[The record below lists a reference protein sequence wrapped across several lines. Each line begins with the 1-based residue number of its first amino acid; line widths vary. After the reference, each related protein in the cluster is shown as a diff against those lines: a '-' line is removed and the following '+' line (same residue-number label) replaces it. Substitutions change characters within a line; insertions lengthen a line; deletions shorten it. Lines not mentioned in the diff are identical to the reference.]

1 MIETILYVLRRK
13 FQSSGN
19 ICHNFAVTNNI
30 DTKTYQMK
38 GSITSI
44 GDAIRCNRADMAV
57 LCLVVLYI
65 ISADVHGNIV
75 FWAVL
80 SDALPYV
87 LLYAVARLCFS
98 LSYRKMT
105 LLVYATLCVWTIYE
119 SVLGLTRLWGITVS
133 GYAGFP
139 MTGTFFNPGPLGGLV
154 SIGLAASL
162 AYLCGHKKF
171 ISAKIPLKCL
181 CR

>member
-1 MIETILYVLRRK
+1 M
-13 FQSSGN
+13 
-19 ICHNFAVTNNI
+19 

-57 LCLVVLYI
+57 LCLIVLYI
-65 ISADVHGNIV
+65 ISAEVHGNIV
-75 FWAVL
+75 SWAVL

-119 SVLGLTRLWGITVS
+119 SVLGLTRLLGITAS
-133 GYAGFP
+133 GHAGFP
-139 MTGTFFNPGPLGGLV
+139 MTGTFFNPGPLG
-154 SIGLAASL
+154 
-162 AYLCGHKKF
+162 
-171 ISAKIPLKCL
+171 
-181 CR
+181 